1 MARKRD
7 DYLLG
12 KRFQLMEA
20 QDLRGRVPPG
30 SMYDPLMGFEIRI
43 DAVTPPPETRDAPDI
58 LLVFGLFDDTGK
70 LGPLSTSK
78 RVEPQVRSHVP
89 LPIR

>member
-7 DYLLG
+7 EFLLE

-30 SMYDPLMGFEIRI
+30 SLYDPLAGFEVRI
-43 DAVTPPPETRDAPDI
+43 DAVTPPPETRDSPDL
-58 LLVFGLFDDTGK
+58 LLVYGLFDETGK
-70 LGPLSTSK
+70 LGPLSTSQ
-78 RVEPQVRSHVP
+78 RVEPQVT
-89 LPIR
+89 